1 MWIGS
6 SEGYGYRYDVVAIT
20 DGYLVQMRDLD
31 SGALDEREVRL
42 FRTARV
48 AFAHA
53 EAMAAIDRFATT
65 LLEFHEANA
74 ERQEARRCEAAF
86 VMLRAKFNDEG
97 CIYAPC
103 AESPSIHRVL
113 H

>member
-1 MWIGS
+1 MWIGT
-6 SEGYGYRYDVVAIT
+6 SEGFGYRYEVVAIA
-20 DGYLVQMRDLD
+20 DGYLVQMRDID
-31 SGALDEREVRL
+31 TGALEEREARL

-53 EAMAAIDRFATT
+53 EAMAAIDRFAVT
-65 LLEFHEANA
+65 LLDLHEAQA

-86 VMLRAKFNDEG
+86 VMLCAKFNDEG
-97 CIYAPC
+97 CIYAP
-103 AESPSIHRVL
+103 AEAPVRDGRVL